1 MINAT
6 VSADSDILLP
16 ASSRPLTYLILGSN
30 IITWWE
36 GGCLLPVSLTK
47 RIRRETSSCGRGS
60 ASDGGSMTKQPVV
73 PAHFFYPL
81 SGAAVLL
88 GLTLISRHSA
98 VLMHTLVEM
107 FSIVVACSI
116 FMIAWNTRRFLSNN
130 YILFIGISFLF
141 VSVFDLLHT
150 VAYQGQNTVPGFDD
164 NIATQLWITARFMG
178 STSLLI
184 APLLMESRLRPRLVF
199 GAYAAV
205 SVVLLAM
212 IFYWKVFPDCVSE
225 GGGLTKFKIVSEY
238 VASSFFTAALAL
250 LLWKQSEFD
259 KRVLHLLLGSILL
272 RIGSELMIM
281 WYIGAE
287 DLSSKVGHFL
297 KIASFYLFY
306 KALVESALVKPYDIL
321 FRNLKKSEEELR
333 EERDRA
339 QHYLD
344 VAKMIIVVIAAD
356 QRVSLINKKGCEI
369 LGYDEREII
378 GKNWFDEFVPARMR
392 GDVKAAF
399 NKLMTRELQPVEH
412 FENPVVSRQGEERLI
427 AWHNAV
433 LENDIG
439 EIIATLSSGEDIT
452 ERKRAEEK
460 LIQKT
465 AELER
470 SNAELEQF
478 ASVVSHDL
486 KEPLVSLGGFAEI
499 LREKYEDKL
508 DAKAQTIISR
518 IINGSRRMDSLI
530 KDLLAYAKVNSAEKS
545 FKPVSCNAVL
555 AIALSNLARTIG
567 ESGAV
572 ITSDD
577 LPSVAGEETQLI
589 QLFQNLI
596 GNAIKYRRDQP
607 PRIHISARCLGDSD
621 VNYHEL
627 PHSGTGWLFSVSD
640 NGIGIDPAY
649 YERIFQ
655 IFYRLHQSDQ
665 YPGSGIGLAVCR
677 KIVERHG
684 GRIWVESEPGRGA
697 TFYFILS

>member
-1 MINAT
+1 M
-6 VSADSDILLP
+6 
-16 ASSRPLTYLILGSN
+16 
-30 IITWWE
+30 
-36 GGCLLPVSLTK
+36 
-47 RIRRETSSCGRGS
+47 
-60 ASDGGSMTKQPVV
+60 MKQPVV
-73 PAHFFYPL
+73 SAHFFYPL

-88 GLTLISRHSA
+88 GITIISLHSA
-98 VLMHTLVEM
+98 FLIHTLVEM

-150 VAYQGQNTVPGFDD
+150 GAYQGQNAVPGFDA
-164 NIATQLWITARFMG
+164 NLVTQLWITARFMG

-184 APLLMESRLRPRLVF
+184 APLLMDSRLRPRLVF
-199 GAYAAV
+199 GAYAAAT
-205 SVVLLAM
+205 VVLLAM
-212 IFYWKVFPDCVSE
+212 IFYWKAFPDCVSE
-225 GGGLTKFKIVSEY
+225 SGELTKFKIVSEY
-238 VASSFFTAALAL
+238 VISSLFAAALAL
-250 LLWKQSEFD
+250 LLWKKREFD
-259 KRVLHLLLGSILL
+259 KHVLYLLIGSILL
-272 RIGSELMIM
+272 QIGSEFMLT

-287 DLSSKVGHFL
+287 DLLSKVGHFL
-297 KIASFYLFY
+297 KIAAFYLFY
-306 KALVESALVKPYDIL
+306 KALVESALVKPFDIL
-321 FRNLKKSEEELR
+321 FRNLKKNEEALR
-333 EERDRA
+333 EERDRV

-344 VAKMIIVVIAAD
+344 VAKTILVVIAAD
-356 QRVSLINKKGCEI
+356 QRVSLINKRGCGI

-378 GKNWFDEFVPARMR
+378 GKNWFDTFVPARMR
-392 GDVKAAF
+392 DDVKATF
-399 NKLMTRELQPVEH
+399 NKLMRREIQPVEH
-412 FENPVVSRQGEERLI
+412 FENPVVSRQGDERLI

-433 LENDIG
+433 LEDDNG

-508 DAKAQTIISR
+508 DAKAQTLISR
-518 IINGSRRMDSLI
+518 IINGSLRMESLI
-530 KDLLAYAKVNSAEKS
+530 KDLLSYAKVNAAEKS
-545 FKPVSCNAVL
+545 FRPVSCNTVL
-555 AIALSNLARTIG
+555 ALALSNLGSAIE
-567 ESGAV
+567 ESAAV

-596 GNAIKYRRDQP
+596 GNAIKYRKELP
-607 PRIHISARCLGDSD
+607 PRVHVSARSLGDADAYSCETTL
-621 VNYHEL
+621 HSI
-627 PHSGTGWLFSVSD
+627 PHAPHPGTGWLFSVSD
-640 NGIGIDPAY
+640 NGIGINPVN

-655 IFYRLHQSDQ
+655 IFYRLHQGDQ
-665 YPGSGIGLAVCR
+665 YPGTGIGLAVCK

-684 GRIWVESEPGRGA
+684 GRIWVESESGRGA
-697 TFYFILS
+697 TFFFTLPERSDFLSPE